1 MDDSSE
7 NPLSGGEK
15 RLQPSGVG
23 PHSYTPEGVKK
34 FVSPCRNGL
43 ASDCPPFFSRGDLLQ
58 ALPQF
63 FHTFPPV
70 WTGLRPASA
79 VVPTPFTPLISKDDR
94 SLSGIFEFLPQSPR
108 VSTIAPYRA

>member
-43 ASDCPPFFSRGDLLQ
+43 PSDCPPFFSRGDLLQ
-58 ALPQF
+58 ALLQF
-63 FHTFPPV
+63 FHSFPP
-70 WTGLRPASA
+70 AE
-79 VVPTPFTPLISKDDR
+79 
-94 SLSGIFEFLPQSPR
+94 GIFMLCGAGQAGMDGSAFL
-108 VSTIAPYRA
+108 VV